1 MLLKYKKRK
10 NINKQIAGKWT
21 CKCMQGIF
29 DYSKIY
35 LFIYFQDY
43 YHLFSPRC
51 GYCQGPILD
60 KATAFNTLPIW
71 LPSPNIRF

>member
-35 LFIYFQDY
+35 LFIYFRTTTIC
-43 YHLFSPRC
+43 SPR
-51 GYCQGPILD
+51 D
-60 KATAFNTLPIW
+60 VATARVL
-71 LPSPNIRF
+71 S